1 MREQLLALDELART
15 DLAQR
20 QVDVELNEIE
30 DGLASLRDAVSHI
43 KSLLERERTAL
54 HSAETLRASHVV
66 ELEGIAEKAKRN
78 TQLRENARNNREME
92 ATQRALEE
100 LKRQREERT
109 AEAERLQAVI
119 VDTRAQIERHA
130 QEFDELVAELAAAE
144 SAGAAR
150 SAFLRAQKLE
160 NQGARTEVAKKVR
173 ADLFRI
179 YTMVFNRR
187 GSGVAELEGGICR
200 ACNMVIPPQLHNQ
213 VLAAEKIFQCP
224 SCQRFLL
231 PSFIVQPAAAEPR

>member
-1 MREQLLALDELART
+1 VREQLLALDELART

-20 QVDVELNEIE
+20 QVDVELNEI
-30 DGLASLRDAVSHI
+30 DAGLASLRDAVNHI

-54 HSAETLRASHVV
+54 QSAETLRASHVV

-92 ATQRALEE
+92 ATQRALDE

-119 VDTRAQIERHA
+119 VDTRAQIARHA
-130 QEFDELVAELAAAE
+130 GEFDELVTELANAE
-144 SAGAAR
+144 AHGAAR
-150 SAFLRAQKLE
+150 SATLRAQKAE
-160 NQGARTEVAKKVR
+160 GQGVRNEVAKKVR

-187 GSGVAELEGGICR
+187 GSGVAELDGRNCR
-200 ACNMVIPPQLHNQ
+200 ACNIMIPPQLQNQ
-213 VLAAEKIFQCP
+213 VLAADKIFQCP

-231 PSFIVQPAAAEPR
+231 PSFIVQPAPPGAE